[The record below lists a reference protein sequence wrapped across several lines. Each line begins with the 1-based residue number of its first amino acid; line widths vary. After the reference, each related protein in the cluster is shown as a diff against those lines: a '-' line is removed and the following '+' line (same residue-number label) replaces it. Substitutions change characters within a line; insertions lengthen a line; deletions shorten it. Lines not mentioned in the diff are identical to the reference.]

1 MTSIRDAPRWERAR
15 PEASEKQVT
24 REWRRGVQG
33 RLFAVDLLAI
43 VIAVAVAFVARFGRS
58 SVNDLSGAAYFWC
71 AVALAA
77 AWVGSMFA
85 SQTYR
90 AECLAV
96 GSDEF
101 RRVGRATFAV
111 FGLFAIVSMI
121 FKLEISRAFLAVA
134 LPLGLALLLL
144 GRVIGRVSLNR
155 ARGRGENLDRV
166 LVVGAPQE
174 VRYVASRIQANPAA
188 GYSIAGVATGD
199 VNAAEFELADGDII
213 PQTGRIDNVVQA
225 ATQMDVAGVIVA
237 GHARVNRELLRDLSW
252 QLEGSGMTL
261 ALTSRMTDVAGPRIH
276 WRPIE
281 GLPLMSV
288 EVPRYSGAKFY
299 LKRVFDFCASL
310 GGLIVLSPFLLALA
324 IAIKMDS
331 PGPVFF
337 RQTRVGVNGKQFK
350 MTKFRSM
357 VVDAEQRL
365 ADLKAQSEG
374 NGVLF
379 KMKDDPRITRV
390 GRFIRKYSLDE
401 MPQLFD
407 VLAGSMSL
415 VGPRPPLPSEV
426 EEYEDHVHRRLNVK
440 PGITGPWQVGGRSN
454 LSWEDSVRKDL
465 YYVENWSLA
474 GDIVILLKTVR
485 AVLMRDGAY

>member
-1 MTSIRDAPRWERAR
+1 MASPVVSTLGGPPSSGVADAVNWRWR
-15 PEASEKQVT
+15 
-24 REWRRGVQG
+24 VQ
-33 RLFAVDLLAI
+33 RSLVMFDVLAI
-43 VIAVAVAFVARFGRS
+43 AIAVGVAFVTRFGRS
-58 SVNDLSGAAYFWC
+58 VVDDPGVAAYLAC
-71 AVALAA
+71 AIALGVVWAT
-77 AWVGSMFA
+77 SMFVN
-85 SQTYR
+85 QTYR
-90 AECLAV
+90 TDCLAL
-96 GSDEF
+96 GSEEF
-101 RRVGRATFAV
+101 RRVGAATFAV

-134 LPLGLALLLL
+134 LPVGLVLLLL
-144 GRVIGRVSLNR
+144 NRGVARFLLVR
-155 ARGRGENLDRV
+155 ARTVGESVDPV

-188 GYSIAGVATGD
+188 GYSVAGVATGD
-199 VNAAEFELADGDII
+199 ASVSEFELADGQIV
-213 PQTGRIDNVVQA
+213 PETGRIPEVISA
-225 ATQMDVAGVIVA
+225 ATGMGAAGIIVA
-237 GHARVNRELLRDLSW
+237 GHSRVNRELMRELSW

-261 ALTSRMTDVAGPRIH
+261 ALASRMTDVAGPRIH

-299 LKRVFDFCASL
+299 LKRIFDFCASL
-310 GGLIVLSPFLLALA
+310 AGLIVLSPLLLALA
-324 IAIKMDS
+324 IAIKIDS

-337 RQTRVGVNGKQFK
+337 RQTRVGVNGTHFK

-365 ADLKAQSEG
+365 ADLKAQSQG

-379 KMKDDPRITRV
+379 KMKDDPRITRT
-390 GRFIRKYSLDE
+390 GKFIRKYSLDE
-401 MPQLFD
+401 LPQLFD

-454 LSWEDSVRKDL
+454 LSWEESVRKDL

-474 GDIVILLKTVR
+474 GDIIILLKTVR